1 MLNNQ
6 RATIMLETQKSQNS
20 QNSQKHQGIS
30 PSRIEEAP
38 LIQTTWGW
46 MMIFDE
52 NWFYVCKKS
61 NMRINYWIT

>member
-1 MLNNQ
+1 
-6 RATIMLETQKSQNS
+6 MLETPES

-46 MMIFDE
+46 MMIFKE
-52 NWFYVCKKS
+52 HWFYVCIKS
-61 NMRINYWIT
+61 NMRINSWIKQWEKYLGWRDL